1 MAFDDSIQVA
11 PVGQSAVEEEPAPRR
26 GRKPTDIK
34 SVALTGLFVLATF
47 YTLYFM
53 RAMLLPLVLAL
64 LLSYLLVPLVRG
76 LAWMKIRPLFGA
88 AIILIALIAALVYGA
103 SRLAEPISGWIE
115 KAPYSV
121 QQLKQ
126 K

>member
-11 PVGQSAVEEEPAPRR
+11 PVGQSAAEEEPAPRR
-26 GRKPTDIK
+26 GRKPADIK
-34 SVALTGLFVLATF
+34 SVALTGLFVLAAF

-76 LAWMKIRPLFGA
+76 LAWLKIRPLFGA
-88 AIILIALIAALVYGA
+88 AIVLIALIGGIVYA
-103 SRLAEPISGWIE
+103 VSLLSEPASGWIE
-115 KAPYSV
+115 
-121 QQLKQ
+121 
-126 K
+126 